1 MALRAVLLDIDGT
14 LLDSNDAHALA
25 WQRALAEQGYTVD
38 FLRIRKLIGMGSD
51 KVVPLL
57 TGLAAED
64 PRAERLQERRGE
76 IFRCELLPRLRPF
89 PKARELL
96 EGLGRRKVLRGAA
109 TSASK
114 DDLKALLERAGVS
127 DLMDT
132 TVSSDDVD
140 RSKPD
145 PDIVATALE
154 KTHRR
159 PHEAVLVGDTPYDVA
174 AARRAGVRAIAV
186 RSGRWSDGDL
196 RDAMVIFDDVAALCA
211 NLENVLARW
220 E

>member
-145 PDIVATALE
+145 PDIVA
-154 KTHRR
+154 
-159 PHEAVLVGDTPYDVA
+159 